1 MADCSNELACYD
13 NACSTVFNI
22 LSLLDTAMAYDF
34 VLDPEKCEWTG
45 WEKQKFSRS
54 RRM

>member
-1 MADCSNELACYD
+1 
-13 NACSTVFNI
+13 
-22 LSLLDTAMAYDF
+22 MAYDF
-34 VLDPEKCEWTG
+34 VLDPEKCEWMG